1 MELFTTEN
9 GTNLYYRTDYDLGG
23 YNHFTGQNKARGYYL
38 EVRRNARE
46 FGAFEDLT
54 QPTGAARMLLI
65 EVTRKSKKQETN
77 AASMA
82 LEKVKEIAQYYNL

>member
-1 MELFTTEN
+1 
-9 GTNLYYRTDYDLGG
+9 DYDLGG

-82 LEKVKEIAQYYNL
+82 LEKVEEIAQYYHL

>member
-82 LEKVKEIAQYYNL
+82 LEKVEEIAQYYNL

>member
-9 GTNLYYRTDYDLGG
+9 GTNLYYRTEYDLGG

-82 LEKVKEIAQYYNL
+82 LEKVEEIAQYYNL

>member
-1 MELFTTEN
+1 MELYTTEN

>member
-1 MELFTTEN
+1 MELYTTEN

-38 EVRRNARE
+38 KVRRNARE

-82 LEKVKEIAQYYNL
+82 LEKVEEIAQYYNL

>member
-1 MELFTTEN
+1 MELYTTEN

-65 EVTRKSKKQETN
+65 EVTRKAKARNKRRKHGT
-77 AASMA
+77 
-82 LEKVKEIAQYYNL
+82 

>member
-1 MELFTTEN
+1 MELYTTEN

-46 FGAFEDLT
+46 IGAFEDLT

>member
-1 MELFTTEN
+1 MELYTTEN

-77 AASMA
+77 AAKMA

>member
-1 MELFTTEN
+1 MELYTAEN

>member
-1 MELFTTEN
+1 MELYTTEN

-65 EVTRKSKKQETN
+65 EVARKSKKQETN

>member
-1 MELFTTEN
+1 MELYTTEK
-9 GTNLYYRTDYDLGG
+9 GTKLYYSTDYDLGG

-54 QPTGAARMLLI
+54 QPTER
-65 EVTRKSKKQETN
+65 QEC
-77 AASMA
+77 
-82 LEKVKEIAQYYNL
+82 Y

>member
-1 MELFTTEN
+1 MELYTTEN
-9 GTNLYYRTDYDLGG
+9 GTNLYYRTYYDLGG

-77 AASMA
+77 AAKMA

>member
-1 MELFTTEN
+1 MELYTTEN

-77 AASMA
+77 AAKMA
-82 LEKVKEIAQYYNL
+82 LEKVEEIAQYYNL

>member
-1 MELFTTEN
+1 MELYTTEN
-9 GTNLYYRTDYDLGG
+9 GTNLYYRIDYDLGG

-82 LEKVKEIAQYYNL
+82 LEKVEEIAQYYNL

>member
-1 MELFTTEN
+1 MELYTTEN

-82 LEKVKEIAQYYNL
+82 LEKVEEIAQYYNL

>member
-1 MELFTTEN
+1 MELYTTEN

-65 EVTRKSKKQETN
+65 EVIRKSKKQETN

>member
-1 MELFTTEN
+1 MELYTTEN

-65 EVTRKSKKQETN
+65 EVTRKSKKQETS

-82 LEKVKEIAQYYNL
+82 LEKVEEIAQYYNL

>member
-1 MELFTTEN
+1 MELYTTEN
-9 GTNLYYRTDYDLGG
+9 GTKLYYRTDYDLGG

>member
-1 MELFTTEN
+1 MKLFTTEN
-9 GTNLYYRTDYDLGG
+9 GTNLYYRTSYDLGG

-77 AASMA
+77 AAQMA
-82 LEKVKEIAQYYNL
+82 LEKVEEIAQYYNL

>member
-1 MELFTTEN
+1 MELYTTEN

-77 AASMA
+77 AAQMA
-82 LEKVKEIAQYYNL
+82 LEKVEEIAQYYNL

>member
-1 MELFTTEN
+1 MELYTTEN

-77 AASMA
+77 AASLA
-82 LEKVKEIAQYYNL
+82 LEKVEEIAQYYNL

>member
-1 MELFTTEN
+1 MELYTTEK
-9 GTNLYYRTDYDLGG
+9 GTKLYYSTEYDL
-23 YNHFTGQNKARGYYL
+23 RGYYL

-82 LEKVKEIAQYYNL
+82 LEKVEEIAQYYNL

>member
-1 MELFTTEN
+1 MELYTTEN

-82 LEKVKEIAQYYNL
+82 LEKV

>member
-1 MELFTTEN
+1 MELYTTEN

-82 LEKVKEIAQYYNL
+82 LEKVKEIAQYHNL

>member
-1 MELFTTEN
+1 MELFTTEK
-9 GTNLYYRTDYDLGG
+9 GTNLYYSTSYDLGG

-38 EVRRNARE
+38 EVRHNARE

-82 LEKVKEIAQYYNL
+82 LEKVEEIAQYYNL

>member
-1 MELFTTEN
+1 M
-9 GTNLYYRTDYDLGG
+9 
-23 YNHFTGQNKARGYYL
+23 

-82 LEKVKEIAQYYNL
+82 LEKVEEIAQYYNL

>member
-77 AASMA
+77 ATQMA
-82 LEKVKEIAQYYNL
+82 LEKVEEIAQYYNL

>member
-1 MELFTTEN
+1 MKLYTTEN

>member
-38 EVRRNARE
+38 EVRRNVRE

-82 LEKVKEIAQYYNL
+82 LEKVEEIAQYYNL

>member
-1 MELFTTEN
+1 MELYTTEN

-82 LEKVKEIAQYYNL
+82 LKKVKEIAQYYNL

>member
-1 MELFTTEN
+1 MELFTTEK
-9 GTNLYYRTDYDLGG
+9 GTKLYYRTSYDLGG

-82 LEKVKEIAQYYNL
+82 LEKVEEIAQYYNL

>member
-1 MELFTTEN
+1 MELYTTEK
-9 GTNLYYRTDYDLGG
+9 GTKLYYSTDYDLGG

-77 AASMA
+77 AASLA
-82 LEKVKEIAQYYNL
+82 LEKVEEIAQYYNL

>member
-1 MELFTTEN
+1 MELYTTEN

-54 QPTGAARMLLI
+54 QPTGAA
-65 EVTRKSKKQETN
+65 
-77 AASMA
+77 SMA
-82 LEKVKEIAQYYNL
+82 LEKVEEIAQYYNL

>member
-1 MELFTTEN
+1 MELYTTEK
-9 GTNLYYRTDYDLGG
+9 GTKLYYRTDYDLGG

-77 AASMA
+77 ATQMA
-82 LEKVKEIAQYYNL
+82 LEKVEEIAQYYNL